1 MDDSAGPDVLIH
13 GDTHSSAALRHELPL
28 GIIDPFS
35 YFEVS
40 GRRVAVI
47 ASMEAGRV
55 LEAAPD
61 VEVIDP
67 YALGLDELIDRGMR
81 WHELDAELCLRAA
94 NELGARRLVVPAA
107 LPVSVADRL
116 RAEGI
121 EIEPDEPEFMRRRRA
136 KNPAE
141 LDGIRR
147 AQAAADAAMA
157 AVAEMLRHAGTENGT
172 LMFDGEPLSSELVR
186 MRIREVCAGHDA
198 PAPEDIIVAAGAAGA
213 SGHEQGTG
221 PLPAGVPIIVDLWPC
236 DERTGCWADMT
247 RTFVAAGEPAADV
260 ARWHE
265 LSRTALSR
273 VLEEVRPGV
282 TGRELFAIACD
293 VFEQAGELTQRTK
306 AEGETLR
313 DGFFHSLGHGVGL
326 EVHEEP
332 ALGRTGSDGLVV
344 GDVLAVEPGCYRSG
358 YGGVRIEDLVLVT
371 EDGSERLTEFPYE
384 LLSSALPSDHAAA

>member
-55 LEAAPD
+55 NQAAPD

-247 RTFVAAGEPAADV
+247 RTFVAPGEPAADV

-384 LLSSALPSDHAAA
+384 LLP

>member
-1 MDDSAGPDVLIH
+1 MDSTSPDVLIH

-221 PLPAGVPIIVDLWPC
+221 PLPAGVPIIVDLWPR

-306 AEGETLR
+306 AEGEPLR

-384 LLSSALPSDHAAA
+384 LLP